1 MKHIIIASF
10 LFFTSHIS
18 VTAQNVS
25 SSKSPLADSSGEIKI
40 FTKVEVEASFPGGE
54 EGWRKYLIQNL
65 NVDKVAKKIKI
76 PRGEKEFRE
85 TIVVKFIVA
94 KNGNISNV
102 TAENGDA
109 NSYCVAEAIRVIKIS
124 PDWIPAQ
131 QNGRYVNAYRRQPIT
146 FLFER

>member
-109 NSYCVAEAIRVIKIS
+109 NSYCVAEAIWVIKIS